1 MPPMTCSRGS
11 ETSSVAPERFLSLG
25 RNVRRFV
32 FPETSARIRHLRV
45 TGFKPF
51 CISDLSVEPR
61 AYQQACPQLLGI
73 TRKSLRDW
81 HRAEISR
88 NAWCKSDRFQTA
100 FIYQRLKKITS
111 LLSTGPSTDCVHN
124 FAR

>member
-32 FPETSARIRHLRV
+32 FPETSARIRHFRV
-45 TGFKPF
+45 TEFKPF

-73 TRKSLRDW
+73 TRESLRGSQ
-81 HRAEISR
+81 RADMTR
-88 NAWCKSDRFQTA
+88 NAWIKTDRFETA
-100 FIYQRLKKITS
+100 FIDQILKKIAS
-111 LLSTGPSTDCVHN
+111 CLSTGPSTD
-124 FAR
+124 